1 MRRFGQ
7 CPDDEQTEKKPT
19 VTISVICVCMYC
31 DRVYHLIIE
40 ELISLLARS
49 SRRQREGISICT

>member
-19 VTISVICVCMYC
+19 VTISVMCVYVLWQGLSP
-31 DRVYHLIIE
+31 DNRRTDFIISKKLSE
-40 ELISLLARS
+40 AE
-49 SRRQREGISICT
+49 RRY